1 MKKFILTLSILSF
14 VGFATVSCND
24 DDDNHHTELVDFNSL
39 PENSQVFVRTYFP
52 TAAYTVDRIERY
64 NPAESNGA
72 VYEVRFTN
80 GTEIDFNVGGE
91 WIEVE
96 GGGNE
101 AIPDGF
107 ILEKIR
113 NYVYT
118 TYPGTTRFHEIKKHT
133 NGNFEVELTND
144 VDLLFNSAGDLLPR

>member
-52 TAAYTVDRIERY
+52 SAAYTVDRIERY

-80 GTEIDFNVGGE
+80 GTEIDFNVGGD
-91 WIEVE
+91 WIDVE

-107 ILEKIR
+107 ILEPIKEYVSQYYPAKI
-113 NYVYT
+113 
-118 TYPGTTRFHEIKKHT
+118 HQIKKHT

-144 VDLLFNSAGDLLPR
+144 NEYLFNSAGNLLPR

>member
-14 VGFATVSCND
+14 VGFATISCND
-24 DDDNHHTELVDFNSL
+24 DDDNHHTELIDVASL
-39 PENSQVFVRTYFP
+39 PENSQVFLSTYF
-52 TAAYTVDRIERY
+52 TSAGYTVERVERN

-72 VYEVRFTN
+72 VYEVKLKY
-80 GTEIDFNVGGE
+80 GTEIDFNVGGD
-91 WIEVE
+91 WIDVE

-113 NYVYT
+113 NHVYA
-118 TYPGTTRFHEIKKHT
+118 TYPTARFHEIKKHT